1 MTYMGLR
8 LIFTNGLI
16 IVIVVKTKCW
26 YKGGV
31 GRHARLLG
39 WRAEQNDPIH
49 LLWCD
54 TAWVDWRV

>member
-1 MTYMGLR
+1 MTYTGLR
-8 LIFTNGLI
+8 LVFTNGLI
-16 IVIVVKTKCW
+16 IVVVVKTKCW

-31 GRHARLLG
+31 GR
-39 WRAEQNDPIH
+39 RAEQNDPIH